1 MLRHVSVCRFCDER
15 DLSQA
20 IVCPIISAVPHN
32 HFIRGQQG
40 SFPWCDQLTRLLR
53 TSFGDKETENLLE
66 DFTLHHL
73 HLSHPALTYLRA
85 TFFWL
90 KFNSNDNG
98 LSIYL
103 LPVQARF
110 VDFKSGEHTYLP
122 CGRTVEPSSVDYDMF
137 NKCIKQCQSEHTTMC
152 GSSIR
157 RDFTPTR
164 LIDCKK
170 RVLCSAPNRRYT
182 CLSYVW
188 GDESAEDAASNNQIL
203 ADVPKTVLDAMFVTL
218 KLGMRYLWVDR
229 YCIDQNNPEE
239 KHNAIRNMNSI
250 YRNAFVTIVAAAG
263 NSSDYGLPGVSRPRK
278 ATSLV
283 KIGSHAFVAVRNPS
297 TDIQTSIWYTRG
309 WTYQEMLLSRRRLIF
324 TDHQVYFQCSKH
336 QTMEKLDRTFQSTE
350 LINLI
355 TKNTLFLPTQGGS
368 FNINDIYIRL
378 QEYYPRTLRYETDNI
393 NAFDGIFREL
403 SDRTSKVHC
412 VPERG
417 SKTGL
422 YMARRNPHFYGIPL
436 WLQDSEVPY
445 DTETSELGQPLDMSE
460 DDMVSLRFGIN
471 LGWKIATRGME
482 VPSTDGGDLVKPTF
496 PSWSWASTKDS
507 NHRHSR
513 RQISYDVRP
522 DVISSEIQDAK
533 FIASVTHVSGKHMS
547 MRDYTAQT
555 DDYTLFH
562 PW

>member
-1 MLRHVSVCRFCDER
+1 
-15 DLSQA
+15 
-20 IVCPIISAVPHN
+20 
-32 HFIRGQQG
+32 
-40 SFPWCDQLTRLLR
+40 
-53 TSFGDKETENLLE
+53 
-66 DFTLHHL
+66 
-73 HLSHPALTYLRA
+73 
-85 TFFWL
+85 
-90 KFNSNDNG
+90 
-98 LSIYL
+98 
-103 LPVQARF
+103 
-110 VDFKSGEHTYLP
+110 
-122 CGRTVEPSSVDYDMF
+122 
-137 NKCIKQCQSEHTTMC
+137 
-152 GSSIR
+152 
-157 RDFTPTR
+157 
-164 LIDCKK
+164 
-170 RVLCSAPNRRYT
+170 
-182 CLSYVW
+182 
-188 GDESAEDAASNNQIL
+188 
-203 ADVPKTVLDAMFVTL
+203 
-218 KLGMRYLWVDR
+218 
-229 YCIDQNNPEE
+229 
-239 KHNAIRNMNSI
+239 
-250 YRNAFVTIVAAAG
+250 
-263 NSSDYGLPGVSRPRK
+263 
-278 ATSLV
+278 
-283 KIGSHAFVAVRNPS
+283 
-297 TDIQTSIWYTRG
+297 
-309 WTYQEMLLSRRRLIF
+309 
-324 TDHQVYFQCSKH
+324 
-336 QTMEKLDRTFQSTE
+336 MEKLDRTFQSTE

-355 TKNTLFLPTQGGS
+355 TRNTLFLPTQGES
-368 FNINDIYIRL
+368 FTINDIYVRL

-417 SKTGL
+417 FKTGL

-460 DDMVSLRFGIN
+460 DDMVSLHFGIN